1 MKYPRTVAEAVQAI
15 LWAMS
20 QNEKNLTRSL
30 TKDKLASL
38 HHTLGMRIRNEFGL
52 WDDNYELLM
61 SSGMVH
67 PDDASRVIL
76 EALWEAVR
84 SSNEGN

>member
-1 MKYPRTVAEAVQAI
+1 MKYPRTVAEAVQTI
-15 LWAMS
+15 LSGMS
-20 QNEKNLTRSL
+20 QYEMNLMCGL
-30 TKDKLASL
+30 TKDELASL

-76 EALWEAVR
+76 QAVWEAVR
-84 SSNEGN
+84 RNNGGR